1 MRCGVQL
8 LTQSKISLAAHMR
21 YRRETEVE
29 PEDEVPKWLIFYRG
43 EITVL

>member
-1 MRCGVQL
+1 
-8 LTQSKISLAAHMR
+8 MR

-29 PEDEVPKWLIFYRG
+29 PEDEVPKRLIFYRG